1 MNYKRY
7 FLISVASVLMLS
19 CQQNQKKQ
27 DEIKVVAQ
35 ESPIE
40 KISKKLINTTDDLEK
55 IELNKELIAE
65 ELKTMSGVQAD
76 SLYLDSKKKFATL
89 LQNLIQSKKG
99 YLENYY
105 EYHHN
110 AEGQEIPPPSPI
122 EKTEE
127 EMARVGIETYR
138 MNDGKYNIRYDKDF
152 LHSIFKGHLSSQFQ
166 GYLSLQ
172 EKTQDEI
179 VYIEGDLATPW
190 DELGE
195 LVAEY
200 EKYIKDFPGTKWM
213 KKATKDYLSLQ
224 QIYLLGTENCPII
237 TGDGNF
243 VENVQEEFDR
253 FSKFYPQSPTTKL
266 IKKLEKNKKDSQK
279 MFEIVQKF
287 QDQTLKKEDEKPN
300 KK

>member
-266 IKKLEKNKKDSQK
+266 IKN
-279 MFEIVQKF
+279 
-287 QDQTLKKEDEKPN
+287 
-300 KK
+300 

>member
-27 DEIKVVAQ
+27 DETKVVVQ

-152 LHSIFKGHLSSQFQ
+152 MSNIFSD
-166 GYLSLQ
+166 YLSPQFKNYLALQ
-172 EKTQDEI
+172 NKTQDEI

-190 DELGE
+190 EQLGE
-195 LVAEY
+195 LIADY
-200 EKYIKDFPGTKWM
+200 ERYKNDYKGTIWA
-213 KKATKDYLSLQ
+213 KKAIKDYLALQ

-237 TGDGNF
+237 TGDGDF
-243 VENVQEEFDR
+243 VENVQEEFVR

-287 QDQTLKKEDEKPN
+287 QDKELQKEEKPN

>member
-27 DEIKVVAQ
+27 DETKVVAQ

-55 IELNKELIAE
+55 IELNKKLIAE

-152 LHSIFKGHLSSQFQ
+152 MSNIFSD
-166 GYLSLQ
+166 YLSPQFKNYLALQ
-172 EKTQDEI
+172 NKTQDEI

-190 DELGE
+190 EQLGE
-195 LVAEY
+195 LIADY
-200 EKYIKDFPGTKWM
+200 ERYMNDYKGTIWA
-213 KKATKDYLSLQ
+213 KKVIKDYLALQ

-237 TGDGNF
+237 TGDGDF

-287 QDQTLKKEDEKPN
+287 QDKELQKEEKPN

>member
-1 MNYKRY
+1 MNYKKC
-7 FLISVASVLMLS
+7 FLITLASVLLLS
-19 CQQNQKKQ
+19 CQKNQKSPN
-27 DEIKVVAQ
+27 ESKVIVQ
-35 ESPIE
+35 ESATE
-40 KISKKLINTTDDLEK
+40 KISKKLALATSDLEK
-55 IELNKELIAE
+55 IILNKELIAE
-65 ELKTMSGVQAD
+65 ELKTMSKTQAD
-76 SLYLDSKKKFATL
+76 SLYLSSQNLFSSL

-110 AEGQEIPPPSPI
+110 AEGQEIPPPSPV

-127 EMARVGIETYR
+127 EMSRAGIETYR

>member
-27 DEIKVVAQ
+27 DETKVVAQ

-152 LHSIFKGHLSSQFQ
+152 MSNIFSD
-166 GYLSLQ
+166 YLSPQFKNYLALQ
-172 EKTQDEI
+172 NKTQDEI

-190 DELGE
+190 EQLGE
-195 LVAEY
+195 LIADY
-200 EKYIKDFPGTKWM
+200 ERYMNDYKGTIWV
-213 KKATKDYLSLQ
+213 KKVIKDYLALQ

-237 TGDGNF
+237 TGDGDF

-287 QDQTLKKEDEKPN
+287 QDKELQKEEKPN